1 MQRNKTFFA
10 SILPGLTIILSLF
23 LASMGCDSDSA
34 GDSDQE
40 AMSTTPLAVIDS
52 PGDGALIA
60 FQGAIGFEGAGSDLE
75 DGELAGGSLV
85 WSSDVDGT
93 LGSGRS
99 LTIATLSLGPHRVTL
114 TAIDSEGRS
123 GTDSVDIVVG
133 NVITLLHTNDMHSH
147 FLGHGPNSD
156 YTPGTTGDDTTRGGI
171 ARVAAKAAQI
181 RAEKA
186 ALAEPVLML
195 DGGDFLM
202 GTAFELLGD
211 GQSAELSLMKEIG
224 YDAAVLGN
232 HEFDWKPEGLAR
244 IINAALAQGGGT
256 TVPLLISNMVFDP
269 AEPDDDELQALYD
282 AGTIQPHRVIEANGL
297 QVGLF
302 GILGEGAAGVAP
314 FASPLDFEAPAVAA
328 AREVAALQAEGVDL
342 IVCLSHGGV
351 SCDQETSE
359 DEQLALAVP
368 EIDVIISGHTHTAME
383 EKKQVG
389 DTVIVQAGSYTEYL
403 GKLELLVEGGIVQV
417 RSYELIPIDDSIAG
431 DPAIQA
437 EVDGYID
444 FLDANVFGPVG
455 LQFEQTIAETEYDL
469 VMVEAES
476 NLGNLVADAI
486 RNGIDRYE
494 YNPADPST
502 KCDFAFESNG
512 VIRDNIL
519 KGTTG
524 DMWVADAFRAVPLG
538 IGDDDTPGYPLI
550 SFYISGPEV
559 KKGLEVLTTVYKL
572 EGSDYFLQ
580 VSGLR
585 FEYDPKR
592 LPFDRVTAVYQV
604 FDDGTEELIDTSV
617 CNPELYKIGIN
628 LYVGQF
634 MAIVGEFTYGILTI
648 MPKFADGTEVV
659 DFSDTVV
666 HQAPSDEYKQW
677 EAFLDFLGQLPDT
690 TGNGVPDIP
699 ALYSGPAGRM
709 TVVQQ
714 PSCFIAAAGTL

>member
-40 AMSTTPLAVIDS
+40 AMSTTPLAVIDR
-52 PGDGALIA
+52 PGEGELLA
-60 FQGAIGFEGAGSDLE
+60 FRGAIRLEGTGSDLE

-99 LTIATLSLGPHRVTL
+99 LTIASLSLGPHRITL

-123 GTDSVDIVVG
+123 GTDSIDIVVG

-156 YTPGTTGDDTTRGGI
+156 YTPGTTGDDVTRGGI
-171 ARVAAKAAQI
+171 ARIAAKAAQI

-186 ALAEPVLML
+186 AQAEPVLLL

-224 YDAAVLGN
+224 YDGAVLGN
-232 HEFDWKPEGLAR
+232 HEFDWKPDGLAR

-256 TVPLLISNMVFDP
+256 TVPLLIANMVFDP
-269 AEPDDDELQALYD
+269 DEPDDDELQALYD
-282 AGTIQPHRVIEANGL
+282 AGVIQPRRVIELNGL
-297 QVGLF
+297 RVGLF

-314 FASPLDFEAPAVAA
+314 FASPLDFEAPAEAA

-342 IVCLSHGGV
+342 IVCISHGGV
-351 SCDQETSE
+351 SCDPEASE

-368 EIDVIISGHTHTAME
+368 GIDVIVSGHTHTAME
-383 EKKQVG
+383 EERQVG
-389 DTVIVQAGSYTEYL
+389 STIIVQAGSYTEYL
-403 GKLELLVEGGIVQV
+403 GKLELLVEGGITQV
-417 RSYELIPIDDSIAG
+417 RSYELIEIDDSIAG
-431 DPAIQA
+431 DAAIQA
-437 EVDGYID
+437 KVDEYVD
-444 FLDANVFGPVG
+444 ALDANVFGPVG
-455 LQFEQTIAETEYDL
+455 LRFEGAIAETEYDL
-469 VMVEAES
+469 VMAEAEC

-486 RNGIDRYE
+486 RYGIDRYE

-512 VIRDNIL
+512 VIRDDIL

-604 FDDGTEELIDTSV
+604 FDDGTEALIDTSR
-617 CNPELYKIGIN
+617 CNRELYKIGIN

-634 MAIVGEFTYGILTI
+634 MAVVGDFTYGILTI
-648 MPKFADGTEVV
+648 VPKFADGTEVV

-677 EAFLDFLGQLPDT
+677 EAFLDYLGQLPDT

-709 TVVQQ
+709 TVVQE
-714 PSCFIAAAGTL
+714 PSCFIAAAGVR